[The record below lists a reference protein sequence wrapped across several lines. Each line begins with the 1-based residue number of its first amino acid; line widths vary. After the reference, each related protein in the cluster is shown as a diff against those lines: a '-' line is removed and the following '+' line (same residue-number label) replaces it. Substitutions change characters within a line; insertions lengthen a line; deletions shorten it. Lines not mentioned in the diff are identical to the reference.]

1 LRSLKQQVFQLG
13 KPILLWN
20 RKELLITQ
28 GDKMF
33 KVFSRPQIDLE
44 DILKFDK
51 VKTYVSENDL
61 DQRNFGKPR
70 FR

>member
-1 LRSLKQQVFQLG
+1 VFQLG
-13 KPILLWN
+13 KYLES
-20 RKELLITQ
+20 KGTALITQ

-61 DQRNFGKPR
+61 DQKFGASRDSGKI
-70 FR
+70 FWIH